1 MRQEDQVRCRVE
13 SLNSDRCVP
22 AAALSIWGPAPL
34 PGHPLLA
41 PANEGE
47 TTPPCLL
54 LMRLRSNEI
63 CVRNTEAQESLVSQC
78 RPRPDGDATA
88 GACGQGAADH
98 GGEPPVG
105 GGGRSWRHKPFRGQ
119 LCLTMRCRDG
129 LPYCQVSAG
138 RCSTHTAQPWAG
150 PSTWPLSPPRWGRR
164 GSHKAL
170 GAVGGLRPAQQRG
183 RDTDVD
189 QVCPRPRQRTPQ
201 GVEGVD
207 PHAFYPMARPCPP
220 DPRWGDQT
228 VPHPSVLLR
237 RVTHREWRIRSRQD
251 GPLVAPES
259 QADQEVRPSGPTEAL
274 SPGEAGRLHPGCPAQ
289 AAIPTARKAARL

>member
-1 MRQEDQVRCRVE
+1 M
-13 SLNSDRCVP
+13 
-22 AAALSIWGPAPL
+22 
-34 PGHPLLA
+34 
-41 PANEGE
+41 
-47 TTPPCLL
+47 
-54 LMRLRSNEI
+54 
-63 CVRNTEAQESLVSQC
+63 SQG
-78 RPRPDGDATA
+78 RPRLDGDATA
-88 GACGQGAADH
+88 GARGQGAADH

-119 LCLTMRCRDG
+119 LCLTMGCRDG

-183 RDTDVD
+183 PDTDVD

-228 VPHPSVLLR
+228 AHAPQCSWKGHPQGMEDQVQAGRTPCGSRIPSRPGGPALGAHRGPQPR
-237 RVTHREWRIRSRQD
+237 RGGQA
-251 GPLVAPES
+251 AP
-259 QADQEVRPSGPTEAL
+259 RLP
-274 SPGEAGRLHPGCPAQ
+274 SPGCHPHCEEGCPALSFFPDEKLFKS
-289 AAIPTARKAARL
+289 ALKAIKD

>member
-1 MRQEDQVRCRVE
+1 MSQ
-13 SLNSDRCVP
+13 
-22 AAALSIWGPAPL
+22 
-34 PGHPLLA
+34 GHP
-41 PANEGE
+41 
-47 TTPPCLL
+47 
-54 LMRLRSNEI
+54 RL
-63 CVRNTEAQESLVSQC
+63 
-78 RPRPDGDATA
+78 DGDATA
-88 GACGQGAADH
+88 GARGQGAADH

-119 LCLTMRCRDG
+119 LCLTMGCRDG

-170 GAVGGLRPAQQRG
+170 GSVGGLRPAQQRG

-228 VPHPSVLLR
+228 APRPQCSWEGSPTRSGGPGPGRTDPLWLQNPKQTR
-237 RVTHREWRIRSRQD
+237 RS
-251 GPLVAPES
+251 GPRGPP
-259 QADQEVRPSGPTEAL
+259 RPSAQERRAGCTQAAQPRL
-274 SPGEAGRLHPGCPAQ
+274 PSPLRGRLPGSELLP
-289 AAIPTARKAARL
+289 R